1 MIKRLLNVSLI
12 FILSCSKGEL
22 PVPQNLDTWEPIIGY
37 NTPKNSNTQLRY
49 NLSVNTVGLPPA
61 VNPTPP
67 AGHHNGYTF
76 GYAGWANLEYNN
88 IFKFGWVSFNESILA
103 RTDIIITAVPG
114 EGYEFSEWSNGQTVN
129 PITFKLN
136 SNTDLTASFITRND

>member
-1 MIKRLLNVSLI
+1 MIKRLLYISLI
-12 FILSCSKGEL
+12 FIISCSKGEL

-37 NTPKNSNTQLRY
+37 NTPKNSNTQVRY

-76 GYAGWANLEYNN
+76 GYAGWADLEYNN
-88 IFKFGWVSFNESILA
+88 NFKYGWVSFNESILA
-103 RTDIIITAVPG
+103 GSDLIITAVPG
-114 EGYEFSEWSNGQTVN
+114 LSLIN
-129 PITFKLN
+129 I
-136 SNTDLTASFITRND
+136 

>member
-1 MIKRLLNVSLI
+1 MIKRLLYVSLI

-37 NTPKNSNTQLRY
+37 NTPKNSNTQVRY

-88 IFKFGWVSFNESILA
+88 IFKLSLIH
-103 RTDIIITAVPG
+103 I
-114 EGYEFSEWSNGQTVN
+114 
-129 PITFKLN
+129 
-136 SNTDLTASFITRND
+136 

>member
-1 MIKRLLNVSLI
+1 MIKRVLYLALLFL
-12 FILSCSKGEL
+12 LSCSKGEL

-37 NTPKNSNTQLRY
+37 NTPKSSNTQVRY

-61 VNPTPP
+61 VSTPPP

-88 IFKFGWVSFNESILA
+88 IFKYGYVSFNESILA
-103 RTDIIITAVPG
+103 GLMLLLLQYQVRDMNFLSGLMVKQ
-114 EGYEFSEWSNGQTVN
+114 QTQ
-129 PITFKLN
+129 
-136 SNTDLTASFITRND
+136 

>member
-1 MIKRLLNVSLI
+1 MIKRVLYLALLFL
-12 FILSCSKGEL
+12 LSCSKGEL

-37 NTPKNSNTQLRY
+37 NTPKSSNTQVRY

-61 VNPTPP
+61 VSAPPP

-88 IFKFGWVSFNESILA
+88 IFKYGYVSFNESILA
-103 RTDIIITAVPG
+103 GSPST
-114 EGYEFSEWSNGQTVN
+114 N
-129 PITFKLN
+129 FKN
-136 SNTDLTASFITRND
+136 